1 MFTAVH
7 SWFSDDQIYDDV
19 QRFCAP
25 TIINQTFCSD
35 TAHLLCIMFL
45 CAFVHVCVCFRVE
58 SDQSKLIDER
68 LRGRRNGFFVECGA
82 HDGEFN
88 SNSLFFEMERNW
100 TGLLIEPDPT
110 AYEKLLQKNRKV
122 CVVIRFL

>member
-1 MFTAVH
+1 MMMFNDSAR
-7 SWFSDDQIYDDV
+7 
-19 QRFCAP
+19 QRSLIRLSALIQLICCALCFCAR
-25 TIINQTFCSD
+25 
-35 TAHLLCIMFL
+35 LCM
-45 CAFVHVCVCFRVE
+45 CVCDFRVE